1 MTLSTDKKIRE
12 SIVTLVENSIKKNWE
27 ELALTDFHGV
37 SFQYRDVGR
46 KIAKL
51 HILFEKAGVKP
62 GDKIAFCGKNCAQW
76 TIAFL
81 ATLTYGAVAVPILH
95 EFKPDN
101 VHNLVNHSESRLLFV
116 DSHIWENLDP
126 DSMPSIEG
134 ALLITD
140 YSLLTSRS
148 KRLTEARANLNRL
161 FGERFPERFTK
172 DDVKYRQPASVDDLA
187 IINYT
192 SGSTGFSKGVML
204 SYRNLWSNV
213 RYAIDNIPFFKPG
226 DGTICMLPLAHM
238 FGLTIEMLFTF
249 CCGCHLYFLTRT
261 PSPRV
266 IMEAFA
272 TAHPKLILTVPL
284 VIEKIIRT
292 RVFPELGKPVM
303 KLLLHLPLIDEK
315 VLAKVKSKLLD
326 TFGAQLH
333 QLVIGGAALSP
344 DVEAF
349 LRRIKFPFTVGYG
362 MTECAPLISYAPW
375 DVQRPGS
382 CGRIVDR
389 MEAKIDSPDPAT
401 TPGVLWVKGDN
412 VMKGYYKNPEATE
425 AAFRDGWMSTGD
437 ICQMDA
443 DGFLYIRGRDKS
455 MILGPSG
462 QNIYPEEIEQ
472 KINNLPYVTESLV
485 VDQGGKLV
493 ALVYPDFETADK
505 DGIARTELAGKVSAE
520 VMGINPSL
528 PAYSQISSV
537 KIHEEEFAKTPKHSI
552 KRYLYQH

>member
-1 MTLSTDKKIRE
+1 MATNHNTEQTETIISLVQATIR
-12 SIVTLVENSIKKNWE
+12 KNWE
-27 ELALTDFHGV
+27 EMAMTDFHGV
-37 SFQYRDVGR
+37 AFQYRDVAR

-51 HILFEKAGVKP
+51 HILFEKAGLKP
-62 GDKIAFCGKNCAQW
+62 GDKIAFCGKNCSQW
-76 TIAFL
+76 AIAFL
-81 ATLTYGAVAVPILH
+81 ASLTYGTVSVPILH
-95 EFKPDN
+95 EFKPEN
-101 VHNLVNHSESRLLFV
+101 IHHLVNHSGAKLLFV

-126 DSMPSIEG
+126 ESMPGIDG
-134 ALLITD
+134 ALLISD
-140 YSLLTSRS
+140 YSLLCSRS
-148 KRLTEARANLNRL
+148 KQLAEARTKLNLL
-161 FGERFPERFTK
+161 FGERYPDRFTPK
-172 DDVKYRQPASVDDLA
+172 NVTYRQPKDDNELI

-204 SYRNLWSNV
+204 SYRNIWSNV

-249 CCGCHLYFLTRT
+249 CSGCHLYFLTRT

-266 IMEAFA
+266 IMEAFS
-272 TAHPKLILTVPL
+272 TVHPKLIITVPL

-292 RVFPELGKPVM
+292 RVFPQLDKPVM
-303 KLLLHLPLIDEK
+303 KFLLHVPVVDDK
-315 VLAKVKSKLLD
+315 VLAKVKNKLLNV
-326 TFGAQLH
+326 FGGNLH
-333 QLVIGGAALSP
+333 ELVIGGAALSP

-362 MTECAPLISYAPW
+362 MTECSPLISYIYW
-375 DVQRPGS
+375 DKHRPGS
-382 CGRIVDR
+382 CGKLVDR
-389 MEAKIDSPDPAT
+389 MEARIDSPDPAT

-412 VMKGYYKNPEATE
+412 VMKGYYKNDEATQ

-437 ICQMDA
+437 ICQMDS

-472 KINNLPYVTESLV
+472 KINKLPYVTESLV
-485 VDQGGKLV
+485 VDREGKLI
-493 ALVYPDFETADK
+493 ALVYPDFETADRE
-505 DGIARTELAGKVSAE
+505 GIDHSQLIQKVTEE
-520 VMGINPSL
+520 VMGVNPEL
-528 PAYSQISSV
+528 PSYSQISSV
-537 KIHEEEFAKTPKHSI
+537 KIHQEEFAKTPKHSI